1 VRTLHN
7 LERSIAIVRL
17 IAVPFAIFQ
26 VAATVG
32 VPQGWQTAGWLTTAV
47 LAVGA
52 LAFALVVRRE
62 LTSRAALAVS
72 VAGQVFDTAIVSSYV
87 IAYSLERGTL
97 TPETLFFPLIAG
109 CIRFAVLGGLIVA
122 AVSAPVMVVFERLHS
137 HHFHQTFRWDF
148 VTLHVGLEVLIAL
161 IVGRLVRR
169 LELESLDASTRA
181 EEAMGL
187 RDELARRA
195 DLIDAANRC
204 ARALSSSLELH
215 AAFGAFIR
223 ELRGL
228 VPFDRVAIVLA
239 EDGLAQVMATAGVG
253 SNIIFPTGSR
263 APLEGTLLEAVL
275 AATQPVYRRRLDAGR
290 FPEEREFIGLGLGCR
305 VAAPLLAGARPAGML
320 SLLRREEDAFSPAEI
335 ELVGLLG
342 RLVATAAQ
350 NIRAY
355 EAERRTVDELR
366 RLSTMRADFVSLV
379 SHELRTPMA
388 SVIGSARTL
397 QARWRELSSEHRDAF
412 LALIADETDRLA
424 GLVGEVLDT
433 SRIDAG
439 TFTYSFTDVDLAG
452 LVEETVAAAD
462 LGQDAVEVVAR
473 IPRALPLVR
482 GDGGRL
488 RQVLA
493 NLIDNAVKYSPE
505 GELVEVRATAVNAR
519 VVVDVT
525 DRGNGIAPA
534 DQRLVFE
541 KFGRVSGTSAKPG
554 TGLGLYIARAI
565 AEAHG
570 GKLEVTSAP
579 ALGAT
584 FTLTL
589 PVS

>member
-1 VRTLHN
+1 
-7 LERSIAIVRL
+7 
-17 IAVPFAIFQ
+17 
-26 VAATVG
+26 
-32 VPQGWQTAGWLTTAV
+32 
-47 LAVGA
+47 
-52 LAFALVVRRE
+52 VRRQ
-62 LTSRAALAVS
+62 LSDAAAFRVS
-72 VAGQVFDTAIVSSYV
+72 VVGQLFDTAVVSSYV
-87 IAYSLERGTL
+87 IAYSLEQGTL

-109 CIRFAVLGGLIVA
+109 CVRFATLGGMLVA
-122 AVSAPVMVVFERLHS
+122 AASAPVMLVFERLHS
-137 HHFHQTFRWDF
+137 RHFHQSFRWDF
-148 VTLHVGLEVLIAL
+148 VTLHVGLEILIAL
-161 IVGRLVRR
+161 IVGRLVTR
-169 LELESLDASTRA
+169 LGVESRDARTA
-181 EEAMGL
+181 ADEAMTL
-187 RDELARRA
+187 RDELARRV
-195 DLIDAANRC
+195 DVLDAANRC
-204 ARALSSSLELH
+204 ARALGSSLELH
-215 AAFGAFIR
+215 EAFGAFIR

-228 VPFDRVAIVLA
+228 VPFERVAIVLA
-239 EDGLAQVMATAGVG
+239 EDGLAQVMATAGIG
-253 SNIIFPTGSR
+253 SETAFPTGSR
-263 APLEGTLLEAVL
+263 APLEGTILEEVL
-275 AATQPVYRRRLDAGR
+275 AATGPVYRPRLEADR
-290 FPEEREFIGLGLGCR
+290 YPEEREFLQLGLGSR
-305 VAAPLLAGARPAGML
+305 VVAPLFAGARVGGML
-320 SLLRREEDAFSPAEI
+320 ALLRRQEDAFTAAEI

-342 RLVATAAQ
+342 RLVATTVQ
-350 NIRAY
+350 NIRSY

-397 QARWRELSSEHRDAF
+397 QARWRELTSEQRDAF

-439 TFTYSFTDVDLAG
+439 TFSYSFADVDLAG

-462 LGQDAVEVVAR
+462 LGQDAVDVVAR

-505 GELVEVRATAVNAR
+505 GQLVEVRATAVNGR

-525 DRGNGIAPA
+525 DRGQGIAPA

-554 TGLGLYIARAI
+554 SGLGLYIARAI

-570 GKLEVTSAP
+570 GELSVTSAP
-579 ALGAT
+579 GMGAT

>member
-1 VRTLHN
+1 VRPLQS
-7 LERSIAIVRL
+7 LERSIAAVRL
-17 IAVPFAIFQ
+17 LAVPFAIFQ
-26 VAATVG
+26 VAVTVG
-32 VPQGWQTAGWLTTAV
+32 VPDGWERAGWIITGVFAAGAV
-47 LAVGA
+47 
-52 LAFALVVRRE
+52 AFGLVVRRD
-62 LTSRAALAVS
+62 LSDHAAFTVS
-72 VAGQVFDTAIVSSYV
+72 VTGQLFDTAIVSAYV
-87 IAYSLERGTL
+87 VAYSLERGTL

-109 CIRFAVLGGLIVA
+109 CVRFAILGGLLVA
-122 AVSAPVMVVFERLHS
+122 AASAPVMLVFEHLHS
-137 HHFHQTFRWDF
+137 RHYDQAFRWDF

-161 IVGRLVRR
+161 IIGRLVVRIDVDSR
-169 LELESLDASTRA
+169 DARARA
-181 EEAMGL
+181 EEAVGL
-187 RDELARRA
+187 RDELARRV
-195 DLIDAANRC
+195 DLLDAANRC
-204 ARALSSSLELH
+204 ARALSSSLQLH
-215 AAFGAFIR
+215 EAFGAFIR

-253 SNIIFPTGSR
+253 SETSFPTGSR
-263 APLEGTLLEAVL
+263 APLEGTILEEVL
-275 AATQPVYRRRLDAGR
+275 AASAPVYRPRLEAAR
-290 FPEEREFIGLGLGCR
+290 FPEEREFLELGLGCR
-305 VAAPLLAGARPAGML
+305 VAAPLLAGAKAAGML
-320 SLLRREEDAFSPAEI
+320 SLLRREEDAFTPAEI

-355 EAERRTVDELR
+355 DAERRTVDELR

-397 QARWRELSSEHRDAF
+397 QARWRELTSEQRDAF

-439 TFTYSFTDVDLAG
+439 TFTYSFADVDLAG

-462 LGQDAVEVVAR
+462 LGQDAVDVVAR
-473 IPRALPLVR
+473 IPRALPLIR

-505 GELVEVRATAVNAR
+505 GELVEVRATAVNGR

-525 DRGNGIAPA
+525 DHGNGIAPA

-554 TGLGLYIARAI
+554 SGLGLYIARAI
-565 AEAHG
+565 VEAHG
-570 GKLEVTSAP
+570 GELSVTSAP
-579 ALGAT
+579 GLGAT